1 MADKKQ
7 DKAEDAAAT
16 VDPEAQD
23 TDPTAGD
30 GASEGESAAESTGE
44 PPSGHVDAAD
54 AESGDTDLFETL
66 VAERDAL
73 KDQLLR
79 ALADV
84 ENMRR
89 RTERELGRPA
99 NTAIPAS
106 RAILSVPSTIWPC
119 ARCGAWRRRCVRRVG
134 RGARYR
140 SRDELDRDPVDHG
153 AARREANQSA
163 WREVRLQP
171 PSGDV

>member
-44 PPSGHVDAAD
+44 PPSGHVDTAD

-79 ALADV
+79 ALEAL
-84 ENMRR
+84 NPLHHR
-89 RTERELGRPA
+89 
-99 NTAIPAS
+99 AS
-106 RAILSVPSTIWPC
+106 L
-119 ARCGAWRRRCVRRVG
+119 
-134 RGARYR
+134 RGGQIKV
-140 SRDELDRDPVDHG
+140 RDESL
-153 AARREANQSA
+153 
-163 WREVRLQP
+163 EVQLQQMCFNDELLQKNWY
-171 PSGDV
+171 S